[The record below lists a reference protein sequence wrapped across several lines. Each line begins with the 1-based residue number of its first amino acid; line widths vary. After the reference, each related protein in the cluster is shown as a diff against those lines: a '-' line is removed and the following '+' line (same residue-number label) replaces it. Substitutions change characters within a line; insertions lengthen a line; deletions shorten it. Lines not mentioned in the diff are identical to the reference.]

1 MYVGVIPSSWTS
13 VCLTCCIPHVR
24 GGDPRI
30 EKGTRK
36 VSRYSPCT
44 WGWSCIFY
52 AWQGWSIVFPM
63 YVGVI
68 PFSSYQGLTSRSIPH
83 VCGGDPILES
93 AGPAFPPYSP
103 CKWGWSRTNY
113 LAGRSAAVFPMYVGG
128 SHIRRAKLSHFS
140 YGMLYNTTINFWYSP
155 CVWGWSWND
164 IQWDGYPSVFPILV
178 GAIYY

>member
-1 MYVGVIPSSWTS
+1 MYVGVILRKGLCGRSQAS
-13 VCLTCCIPHVR
+13 IPHVR
-24 GGDPRI
+24 GGDPWSKI
-30 EKGTRK
+30 IW
-36 VSRYSPCT
+36 VLDLWYSPCT
-44 WGWSCIFY
+44 WGWSRCN
-52 AWQGWSIVFPM
+52 ASSTANLRVFPM

-68 PFSSYQGLTSRSIPH
+68 PPTRLCKKLTWRIPH
-83 VCGGDPILES
+83 VRGGDPKPLKYHVR
-93 AGPAFPPYSP
+93 GQLYSP
-103 CKWGWSRTNY
+103 CMWGWSQADHYAEPIT
-113 LAGRSAAVFPMYVGG
+113 GVFPMYVGG

>member
-1 MYVGVIPSSWTS
+1 MYVGVILELTITRYTTS
-13 VCLTCCIPHVR
+13 GIPHVR
-24 GGDPRI
+24 GGDPSWAPHLMPPS
-30 EKGTRK
+30 K
-36 VSRYSPCT
+36 YSPCT
-44 WGWSCIFY
+44 WGWSPNGITTWFC
-52 AWQGWSIVFPM
+52 GIVFPM